1 LNDTSN
7 VVGVPVILNITKPDG
22 STEQRIARP
31 SADEKFQIQLVI
43 DGETQ
48 QGTYLISA
56 SYMTGRT
63 QTVTFDVVSSEN
75 ISANQT
81 STDTPL
87 WIKNDVKKWVEEK
100 ISDRDFVLAVQELIR
115 IGVILPPKP
124 EYELENID
132 IIKIPKWV
140 KTTAGWWAE
149 GHVPDEDFRNA
160 MRYLVEK
167 GIMII

>member
-1 LNDTSN
+1 
-7 VVGVPVILNITKPDG
+7 
-22 STEQRIARP
+22 
-31 SADEKFQIQLVI
+31 
-43 DGETQ
+43 
-48 QGTYLISA
+48 
-56 SYMTGRT
+56 MTGRT
-63 QTVTFDVVSSEN
+63 QTVTFDIVSGEN
-75 ISANQT
+75 VSTNQT

-87 WIKNDVKKWVEEK
+87 WIKNDVKKWVEGK
-100 ISDRDFVLAVQELIR
+100 ISDRDFVLAVQEMIR

-124 EYELENID
+124 EVELENID

>member
-1 LNDTSN
+1 M
-7 VVGVPVILNITKPDG
+7 INITKPDG

-31 SADEKFQIQLVI
+31 STDEKFQIQFVI
-43 DGETQ
+43 DKETQ

-56 SYMTGRT
+56 SYITGRT
-63 QTVTFDVVSSEN
+63 QTVTFDVVSGEN
-75 ISANQT
+75 ISTNQT

-115 IGVILPPKP
+115 IGVIVPPKP

-140 KTTAGWWAE
+140 KLSAEWWVVDK
-149 GHVPDEDFRNA
+149 VP
-160 MRYLVEK
+160 V
-167 GIMII
+167 